1 MHVHHQGSRQQ
12 QQHLRLQVM
21 TPAVHDNKTL
31 QEWRATA
38 PFWRKHSATIRTMFA
53 PLTEA
58 LIEDAGIREGQMVLD
73 VAGGAGEPSLTIAE
87 RVGLTGAVT
96 CTDAVAEM
104 VAAAENEAYRRRLT
118 NITFRQCVADAL
130 PFDDDTFDAVVS
142 RLGVMF
148 FPDPL
153 AALSE
158 MLRVT
163 KPGGTLSLAVWHKSE
178 LNPFT
183 HIVTDVMSR
192 YVDSPLAD
200 PDAPGAFR
208 FAERGKLA
216 DILTGAGASEVRERV
231 LRFQIEAPISPSEY
245 WELRSETSDTLRE
258 KLARLSAEQMLRVTQ
273 EVQEAVREYFPNNQ
287 MSFPAQM
294 IIVTGKK
301 PE

>member
-1 MHVHHQGSRQQ
+1 MHVHHQGSRQPR
-12 QQHLRLQVM
+12 QHLRLQVM

-58 LIEDAGIREGQMVLD
+58 LIEDAGIREGQTVLD

-87 RVGLTGAVT
+87 RVGPTGAVT

-104 VAAAENEAYRRRLT
+104 VAAAESEAQLRGLS
-118 NITFRQCVADAL
+118 NITFRQCLADSL
-130 PFDDDTFDAVVS
+130 PFESNSFDAVVC

-153 AALSE
+153 KALRE
-158 MLRVT
+158 MVRVA
-163 KPGGTLSLAVWHKSE
+163 KPGGSLSLAVWHQNE

-192 YVDSPLAD
+192 YVDSPPAD
-200 PDAPGAFR
+200 ADAPNAFR
-208 FAERGKLA
+208 FAEFGKLA
-216 DILTGAGASEVRERV
+216 NILKS
-231 LRFQIEAPISPSEY
+231 
-245 WELRSETSDTLRE
+245 
-258 KLARLSAEQMLRVTQ
+258 
-273 EVQEAVREYFPNNQ
+273 
-287 MSFPAQM
+287 
-294 IIVTGKK
+294 
-301 PE
+301 

>member
-1 MHVHHQGSRQQ
+1 MMPPIQ
-12 QQHLRLQVM
+12 
-21 TPAVHDNKTL
+21 DNKTL

-38 PFWRKHSATIRTMFA
+38 RFWTKHSGTIRTMFA

-58 LIEDAGIREGQMVLD
+58 LIADAGISEGQTVLD

-87 RVGLTGAVT
+87 RVGPAGAVT

-104 VAAAENEAYRRRLT
+104 VAAAESEAQRRGLT
-118 NITFRQCVADAL
+118 NLTFQQCVADSL
-130 PFDDDTFDAVVS
+130 PFESKSFDAVVC

-153 AALSE
+153 AALRE

-163 KPGGTLSLAVWHKSE
+163 KPAGSVALAVWHQDE
-178 LNPFT
+178 LNSFT

-192 YVDSPLAD
+192 YVESPPAD

-208 FAERGKLA
+208 FAEPGKLA
-216 DILTGAGASEVRERV
+216 SVLRNAGASDVGERV
-231 LRFQIEAPISPSEY
+231 LHFQIEAPLSPGEF
-245 WELRSETSDTLRE
+245 WAMRSETSDTLRA
-258 KLARLSAEQMLRVTQ
+258 KLAKLPAEEVLGLTQ

-294 IIVTGKK
+294 IIVSGKK
-301 PE
+301 S

>member
-1 MHVHHQGSRQQ
+1 
-12 QQHLRLQVM
+12 M
-21 TPAVHDNKTL
+21 TAAISDNKTL

-38 PFWRKHSATIRTMFA
+38 RFWTKHSRTIRTMFA

-58 LIEDAGIREGQMVLD
+58 LIEDAGIGEGQTVLD

-87 RVGLTGAVT
+87 RVGSRGRVT

-104 VAAAENEAYRRRLT
+104 VAAAESEAQRRGLA
-118 NITFRQCVADAL
+118 NITFRQCVADSL
-130 PFDDDTFDAVVS
+130 PFASNSFDAVVS

-153 AALSE
+153 AALRE
-158 MLRVT
+158 MQRVT
-163 KPGGTLSLAVWHKSE
+163 KPGGSVALAVWHQNE

-183 HIVTDVMSR
+183 HVVADVMSH
-192 YVDSPLAD
+192 YVESPPAD
-200 PDAPGAFR
+200 PEAPGAFR
-208 FAERGKLA
+208 FAEPDKLA
-216 DILTGAGASEVRERV
+216 GVLKNAGTSDVRERV
-231 LRFQIEAPISPSEY
+231 LHFQIEAPISPSEY

-258 KLARLSAEQMLRVTQ
+258 KLEKLSAEQVLGVTQ
-273 EVQEAVREYFPNNQ
+273 DVQEAVREYFPNNQ

-294 IIVTGKK
+294 IIVSGKK